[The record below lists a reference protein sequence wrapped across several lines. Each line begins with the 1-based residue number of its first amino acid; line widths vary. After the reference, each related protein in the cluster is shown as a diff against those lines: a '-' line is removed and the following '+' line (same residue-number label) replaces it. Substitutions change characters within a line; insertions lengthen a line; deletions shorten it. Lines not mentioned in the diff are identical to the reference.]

1 MELAELITLREK
13 YEKELVFAQAKV
25 AVIEDIMDMALANS
39 VGEVVEET
47 AEEEAEVKET
57 FDTQIETITY

>member
-1 MELAELITLREK
+1 MEFAELIALRDK

-39 VGEVVEET
+39 VDEVAEET

>member
-1 MELAELITLREK
+1 MEFAELIELRDK
-13 YEKELVFAQAKV
+13 YNKELVFAQAKV
-25 AVIEDIMDMALANS
+25 AVIEDIIEMALANS
-39 VGEVVEET
+39 TDEVVEET